1 MRGREGG
8 EKTLLRAAF
17 RGRERGGKKMAARE
31 KEGRVVKTK
40 WTIAKVKGGETN
52 PPYAPALLERA
63 SV

>member
-31 KEGRVVKTK
+31 KEGRVVKK
-40 WTIAKVKGGETN
+40 NKMDDSKG
-52 PPYAPALLERA
+52 ERGRD
-63 SV
+63 